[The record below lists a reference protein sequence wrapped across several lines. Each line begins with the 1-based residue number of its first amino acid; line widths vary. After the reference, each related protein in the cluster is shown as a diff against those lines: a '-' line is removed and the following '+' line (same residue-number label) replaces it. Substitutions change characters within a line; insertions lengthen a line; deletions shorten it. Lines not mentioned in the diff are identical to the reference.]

1 PGHVDLRRREVED
14 VARRRA
20 ARAGEL
26 RAQALAAGG
35 VALAA
40 QQDAL
45 GRHGV
50 CAREHRGAARVRGTH
65 AERGRGLNERGDA
78 HGIKDILRYC
88 MTNCVAGG
96 FVHQCDRAHSPK
108 QRAVCLAACALLL
121 VVSTGVL
128 VALVAEHEAL
138 RVHRRLLMQY
148 RYDNKTIAFPAHGS
162 LRVLHFT
169 DVQIASFTD
178 TCKNYAG
185 PCDAGQSVRFL
196 QRLLAEDRPDLVV
209 LGGDNVDGKHGDAAA
224 REVLTRILEPIRNA
238 RIPFVAILG
247 NHDIYRYQMSVSDMH
262 AFFQEQ
268 GALFSGNGV
277 LGIQD
282 GQDTICQIFLLDYMY
297 QFTLLW
303 AFYQHIPTHALATVG
318 LPTGISRDRNENSI
332 TAEQVAWFERQVR
345 TAPPRPLSSRTFLCR
360 NTRHCTPRT
369 GLGRATRRRRAF
381 QTTQQVHRCGRQ
393 WRGQT
398 LTWLPSATTTS
409 TISAAGT
416 RAGPTSATLAL
427 LATRHTD
434 WKAGR
439 DEPATLTSAE
449 REASRRTN
457 AWTTRRCR

>member
-1 PGHVDLRRREVED
+1 
-14 VARRRA
+14 
-20 ARAGEL
+20 
-26 RAQALAAGG
+26 
-35 VALAA
+35 
-40 QQDAL
+40 
-45 GRHGV
+45 
-50 CAREHRGAARVRGTH
+50 
-65 AERGRGLNERGDA
+65 
-78 HGIKDILRYC
+78 
-88 MTNCVAGG
+88 MTGCFAGG
-96 FVHQCDRAHSPK
+96 FMLQCDRAHSPT

-138 RVHRRLLMQY
+138 QVHRRLLMQY

-169 DVQIASFTD
+169 DVQIASLTD
-178 TCKNYAG
+178 KCKNYAG
-185 PCDAGQSVRFL
+185 PCDARQSIRFL

-209 LGGDNVDGKHGDAAA
+209 LGGDNVDGQHGDAAA
-224 REVLTRILEPIRNA
+224 REVLTRILEPIQNA

-332 TAEQVAWFERQVR
+332 TAEQVAWFEKAS
-345 TAPPRPLSSRTFLCR
+345 THSAPASLVFTHIPLPQHKTLHAENVTGTRNEEVASFPDNAAGASLWRAMERGDIDVVAVGHDHVNDFCGRHTSGPYLCYAGAAGY
-360 NTRHCTPRT
+360 TTY
-369 GLGRATRRRRAF
+369 GLEGWPRRARYF
-381 QTTQQVHRCGRQ
+381 DVSREGGITTYKRLDDEALSIIDTEHVT
-393 WRGQT
+393 RGTQK
-398 LTWLPSATTTS
+398 
-409 TISAAGT
+409 AA
-416 RAGPTSATLAL
+416 
-427 LATRHTD
+427 D
-434 WKAGR
+434 
-439 DEPATLTSAE
+439 
-449 REASRRTN
+449 SRRVV
-457 AWTTRRCR
+457 